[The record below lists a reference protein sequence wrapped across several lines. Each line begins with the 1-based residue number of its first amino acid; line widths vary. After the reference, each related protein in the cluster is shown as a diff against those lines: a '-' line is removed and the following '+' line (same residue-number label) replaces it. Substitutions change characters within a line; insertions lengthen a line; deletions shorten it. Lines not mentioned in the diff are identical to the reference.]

1 MTKYEIYRTMCD
13 TAYKLEKAI
22 REYYD
27 KKGLKVYCAYVSVG
41 NEEQRLYFVD
51 IEIGGSANT
60 YKRIYGLKSEDA
72 LINKYMKGEDD
83 HDN

>member
-1 MTKYEIYRTMCD
+1 MSNYETYREMYETSQ
-13 TAYKLEKAI
+13 KLEKAV
-22 REYYD
+22 RAYYE
-27 KKGLKVYCAYVSVG
+27 KKGYKVYSAYVSVG
-41 NEEQRLYFVD
+41 KEDERLYFVD
-51 IEIGGSANT
+51 IEVGGSPDL